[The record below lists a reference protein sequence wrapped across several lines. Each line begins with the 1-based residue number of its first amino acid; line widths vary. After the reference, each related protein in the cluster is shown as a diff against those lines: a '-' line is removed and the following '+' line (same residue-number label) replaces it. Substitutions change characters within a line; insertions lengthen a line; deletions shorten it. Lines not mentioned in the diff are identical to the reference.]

1 MSLIAITFKTA
12 LIEWFPFTT
21 TRASDDTKL
30 LPLIDLADYGT
41 SRFPGESSLC
51 SYTIYNNQYLKKFDV
66 IIDHFKLVGLV
77 TSLL

>member
-41 SRFPGESSLC
+41 SHFLEKAACAPIK
-51 SYTIYNNQYLKKFDV
+51 YITINTFRNLM
-66 IIDHFKLVGLV
+66 
-77 TSLL
+77 